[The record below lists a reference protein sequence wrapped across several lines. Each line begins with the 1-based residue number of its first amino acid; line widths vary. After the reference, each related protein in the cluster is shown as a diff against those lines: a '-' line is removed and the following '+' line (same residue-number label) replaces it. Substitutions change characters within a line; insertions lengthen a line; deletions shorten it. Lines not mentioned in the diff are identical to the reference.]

1 MHYAIYL
8 FTFIVECIW
17 SHIENIKSKIKTNH
31 NIDIWTP
38 TMLRCMWL
46 FGHWRA
52 NDKLHFPLSPLSMAD
67 RVDSEI
73 ILFLISFLDRH
84 NGGSIV
90 AWCMY
95 VHLYAS
101 NRLCMARMCTY
112 IYIHNLIQTWSY
124 GRTNGWGISVLG
136 RYWSEC
142 YSTGTGFHANEIE
155 KEGSEKVSKR
165 REKNVTPEYAC
176 VCLCEWECIQVWYLG
191 VQVLGDYVCVCL
203 FFRFNRF
210 ALDVC
215 VRASV
220 WCEMRAHIFLYA
232 RECVDFIY
240 M

>member
-112 IYIHNLIQTWSY
+112 IYTQLN
-124 GRTNGWGISVLG
+124 TNMVLRANKWLRNFCFG
-136 RYWSEC
+136 QVLKWMLQYRYRFS
-142 YSTGTGFHANEIE
+142 
-155 KEGSEKVSKR
+155 
-165 REKNVTPEYAC
+165 
-176 VCLCEWECIQVWYLG
+176 CEW
-191 VQVLGDYVCVCL
+191 D
-203 FFRFNRF
+203 
-210 ALDVC
+210 
-215 VRASV
+215 
-220 WCEMRAHIFLYA
+220 
-232 RECVDFIY
+232 RERRQWKSQ
-240 M
+240 